1 MKKMFFESKDD
12 ATFASGI
19 GTTFTETY
27 DGTVPVFVGD
37 ITGDDKDD
45 VIVQWVSGGTRRLIT
60 YRAAL
65 GGNATFGT
73 GVHVNTNQ
81 PHTADMS
88 VRMFVGDVNGN
99 GYKDFVTECAS
110 AETAYRSTAYINLGI
125 STGLQGYTY
134 TCKLRTYFY
143 IEYTIN

>member
-1 MKKMFFESKDD
+1 MFCGKDD

-81 PHTADMS
+81 PHTDDIKSNTMKGDIDGDFDMDY
-88 VRMFVGDVNGN
+88 VVE
-99 GYKDFVTECAS
+99 YAS
-110 AETAYRSTAYINLGI
+110 ADTAYRSVVCINLGY
-125 STGLQGYTY
+125 SSGLNTTTLKYN
-134 TCKLRTYFY
+134 LRTFY
-143 IEYTIN
+143 YIAY